1 MRCAVKTLVTIFA
14 ALALGVF
21 AIAIIIACI
30 QSLFWGNSTS
40 INIDN
45 RSGVALHRLS
55 VLVPGSVFSGRPDEM
70 PPNSTR
76 AFSASTWMV
85 MPVRISFDVDGH
97 HHEAFRRIILPPLGA
112 YMILICIDGQM
123 RISIRPWIF
132 WMFTKRPN
140 QALERTADRREDL
153 LLMTSTLKP
162 KAQPA
167 LVSGRSACSR

>member
-1 MRCAVKTLVTIFA
+1 MKTLLTIFA
-14 ALALGVF
+14 ALAFGVF

-30 QSLFWGNSTS
+30 QSLFCGNSTS

-55 VLVPGSVFSGRPDEM
+55 VVVPGSVFSGRPDEM
-70 PPNSTR
+70 PPGSSTV
-76 AFSASTWMV
+76 FSASTWMV
-85 MPVRISFDVDGH
+85 MPIRVSFDVDGH

-123 RISIRPWIF
+123 HVSIRPWVF

-140 QALERTADRREDL
+140 QALERTATRFAFTFS
-153 LLMTSTLKP
+153 MSKTLSLR
-162 KAQPA
+162 ATPA
-167 LVSGRSACSR
+167 PGGHRSALSR